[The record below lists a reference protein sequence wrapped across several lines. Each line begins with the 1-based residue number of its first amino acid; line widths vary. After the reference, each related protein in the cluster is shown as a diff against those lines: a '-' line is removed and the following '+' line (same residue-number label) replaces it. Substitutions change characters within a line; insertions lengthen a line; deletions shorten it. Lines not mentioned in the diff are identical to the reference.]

1 MAAKTHKGDVSTSR
15 LRIARIFRGLSQAE
29 LGALVGVSHQFIGYI
44 ETGRKTPT
52 PLVTEAIATCLG
64 FEPSFFS
71 GPDLAEFRDDECY
84 WRKQSTPATAKQRA
98 LAHGTLFGLVVD
110 YLDSVLRLPQD
121 NVPNVAHVTS
131 RDDIERAAERCRMQW
146 GLGIDVPILNVT
158 RAVERAGVVVT
169 RFSGNAATIDAFSR
183 PHRRSIIV
191 LNNDK
196 GSAARSNF
204 DIAHECGHLVLH
216 EGIAPGTT
224 DIESQADQFA
234 SAFLMPRAGFV
245 RDFPRPPK
253 AVWSRHYWDSLFSM
267 KSEWRVSVAAIVRRA
282 FDLRLIDAASYH
294 RAYKYMSASGW
305 LRGGE
310 PVPIEANEP
319 EIMPACLDAL
329 KTHFGMSQA
338 DVASQ
343 LFMRPET
350 FAQIAN
356 VPVEAD
362 SGESGQQ
369 CKVIPLGP
377 RLAQRGGAQGQ
388 LKLDLADDNAGR

>member
-1 MAAKTHKGDVSTSR
+1 MAAKTHKSDVSTSR
-15 LRIARIFRGLSQAE
+15 LRTARIFRGLSQAE

-52 PLVTEAIATCLG
+52 PIIIEAISACLG
-64 FEPSFFS
+64 FEPSFFF

-84 WRKQSTPATAKQRA
+84 WRKQSTPSTAKQRA

-110 YLDSVLRLPQD
+110 YLDSVLRLPPD
-121 NVPNVAHVTS
+121 NVPTIASVSS

-191 LNNDK
+191 MNNDK

-216 EGIAPGTT
+216 EGVAPGTP

-253 AVWSRHYWDSLFSM
+253 STWNKHYWDSLFSM

-310 PVPIEANEP
+310 PVPLQVSEP
-319 EIMPACLDAL
+319 EIVPACMDTLRL
-329 KTHFGMSQA
+329 HFGMSPV
-338 DVASQ
+338 DVASH
-343 LFMRPET
+343 LSMLPET
-350 FAQIAN
+350 FSQVTNI
-356 VPVEAD
+356 PVETA
-362 SGESGQQ
+362 SGESGQK

-377 RLAQRGGAQGQ
+377 RLAQRGGVQGQ
-388 LKLDLADDNAGR
+388 LPLNLADDKSGR